1 MNKNILNDKKE
12 YLGRGIY
19 AVVSKAHGFGTDA
32 LLLAYFSNAKRKD
45 RACDLGTGCGII
57 PLLWCREGA
66 CKSISAVDIQEKA
79 IKQLEKAIIIS
90 ELEEGRIQP
99 VLADL
104 KEIQNSL
111 SREAYD
117 LVTINPPYKALNSG
131 IKSSDGAQA
140 IARHELHCSLNDAAK
155 AANILLR
162 FGGRFCICQ
171 RPERLSEVFSA
182 MKANAIEPKR
192 MRLVVQS
199 LEKAPWLV
207 LVEGRK
213 GGRPGMTIEPNL
225 ALKNK
230 EGQHSPEMLKV
241 FGPYYEN
248 EFRTP
253 KALQA
258 KDEV

>member
-66 CKSISAVDIQEKA
+66 CKAISAVDIQEKS

-131 IKSSDGAQA
+131 I
-140 IARHELHCSLNDAAK
+140 
-155 AANILLR
+155 
-162 FGGRFCICQ
+162 
-171 RPERLSEVFSA
+171 
-182 MKANAIEPKR
+182 
-192 MRLVVQS
+192 
-199 LEKAPWLV
+199 
-207 LVEGRK
+207 
-213 GGRPGMTIEPNL
+213 
-225 ALKNK
+225 
-230 EGQHSPEMLKV
+230 
-241 FGPYYEN
+241 
-248 EFRTP
+248 
-253 KALQA
+253 
-258 KDEV
+258 